1 MNKLETVLP
10 KYLYKLQQ
18 VNEEIHAMRGKVSKE
33 DLLTIK
39 RASVNIGRYIDDY
52 IARNEL

>member
-39 RASVNIGRYIDDY
+39 RASVNIGR
-52 IARNEL
+52 